1 MRVAFKITRALL
13 GRTLDDLCRSH
24 PFAAERVGFFS
35 CRVGGLKPSG
45 WVVLAHDFHP
55 VADDDYLRD
64 RTVGAM
70 MGPAAI
76 RKAMQIAFSNEVC
89 MFHVHVHGHR
99 GQPSFSGVDLR
110 ETAKF
115 VPDFWHVR
123 PHLVHGA
130 IVLSLD
136 STAGLCWHPQYSK
149 PFRFS
154 EFSVVG
160 APMSVARSVK

>member
-1 MRVAFKITRALL
+1 MRVAFKIA
-13 GRTLDDLCRSH
+13 RTLLRKTFDDLRRPH

-35 CRVGGLKPSG
+35 CRVGALRPSG

-64 RTVGAM
+64 LTVGAM

-76 RKAMQIAFSNEVC
+76 RKAMQIVLSHEVC
-89 MFHVHVHGHR
+89 MFHVHIHEHR
-99 GQPSFSGVDLR
+99 GQPWFSKTDLR
-110 ETAKF
+110 EDAKF

-130 IVLSLD
+130 IVLSSD
-136 STAGLCWHPQYSK
+136 SAAGLCWHPQFSK

-154 EFSVVG
+154 DFSVVG
-160 APMSVARSVK
+160 TPMSIARSAK